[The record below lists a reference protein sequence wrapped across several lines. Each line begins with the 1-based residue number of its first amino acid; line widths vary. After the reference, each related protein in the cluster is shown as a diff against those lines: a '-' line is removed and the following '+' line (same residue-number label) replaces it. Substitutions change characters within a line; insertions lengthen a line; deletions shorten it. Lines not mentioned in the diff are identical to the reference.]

1 MITVAYSDVTNKE
14 YALNINNIN
23 KDNLQP
29 FGTAGRLIFEN
40 SFKDIYCT
48 VTIKNSVFIQSGNGK
63 DKSAINCRNVILN
76 LNGPLV
82 FTNFKSENDS
92 IIIVERVNVTIH
104 GHVEFLNNNAVSL
117 LSKIG
122 LGSIQFKESFLLN
135 ISNNKFYEE
144 IFTIFSP
151 LKCIIILYYK
161 NRIRCASYST
171 SVIMEI

>member
-1 MITVAYSDVTNKE
+1 M
-14 YALNINNIN
+14 
-23 KDNLQP
+23 
-29 FGTAGRLIFEN
+29 
-40 SFKDIYCT
+40 
-48 VTIKNSVFIQSGNGK
+48 FIQSGNGK

-117 LSKIG
+117 LSKIA

-144 IFTIFSP
+144 IFTIFHH
-151 LKCIIILYYK
+151 
-161 NRIRCASYST
+161 
-171 SVIMEI
+171 